1 MNPLIKTALLAGALS
16 LNIPA
21 VAKDTFTPYQAG
33 EVPQNPTEL
42 WQDYDPRREA
52 LEVELVKEWQAD
64 GVVTRYITYKVGS
77 FKGADA
83 RVAAY
88 YSFPANGK
96 KNPAFV
102 WCHGGGQRA
111 DRTRGVYFA
120 KQGFATI
127 DINWLGRPVEPQTG
141 VNTDWGKVDPTQGP
155 HFYSKAL
162 RRGWKRNLQ
171 PDEHSIDP
179 VVSPRNNNW
188 FLLVTAAKRAITFL
202 EQQPEVNAERIGM
215 AGFSM
220 GGMVT
225 SLTAIDPR
233 LKAVVPFVG
242 GTGYKY
248 QNFPGDIKGS
258 SLRHHMKDL
267 DLYRKTVDASAHWPL
282 VKCPVLF
289 ITSSNDFHSAF
300 DRIYK
305 SMALVPHKSWRVSC
319 NIHEDHRP
327 GPEQWAL
334 LIKWFNL
341 HLKGINQQ
349 IPVTPPSTFSV
360 EGQTAH
366 FTVTPEDRHQ
376 RLQDTE
382 IYYSYDPNARTRF
395 WMRAAAEQSGAT
407 WSVDLPVH
415 DQLPLYVFALCR
427 YALPKPMQTLN
438 GSTSTI
444 VVNSLEHSIVPE
456 QVDLQALTRLHH
468 GNGVIDDFEDGLGD
482 WGIRES
488 GQLLRSYK
496 FQNPEVDR
504 SNDKQLLLRVDP
516 NGRKLSVRLSTVS
529 RHLDS
534 DLNQGNFYL
543 VRSVEGHGAQDL
555 RIDRQD
561 FKVSKKGKAETGAQ
575 VLDWSLISCFDLSI
589 VDLSTQEKIDLS
601 APEGLSMLKMLALV
615 DAEPSSLELQQ

>member
-1 MNPLIKTALLAGALS
+1 MKRTIQTALLACALC
-16 LNIPA
+16 LNLQGLG
-21 VAKDTFTPYQAG
+21 KDTFTPYQTGA
-33 EVPQNPTEL
+33 VPQNPTEL
-42 WQDYDPRREA
+42 WQDYDPRSEA
-52 LEVELVKEWQAD
+52 LEVKLVKEWKAD
-64 GVVTRYITYKVGS
+64 GVVTRYITYKVGT

-111 DRTRGVYFA
+111 DRTRGAYFA

-127 DINWLGRPVEPQTG
+127 DINWLGRPVEPGTN

-155 HFYSKAL
+155 RFYAKAL
-162 RRGWKRNLQ
+162 RKGWKRNLQ
-171 PDEHSIDP
+171 PDAHSIDP

-258 SLRHHMKDL
+258 SLRHHMQDL
-267 DLYRKTVDASAHWPL
+267 DLYRKTVDPSAYWPL
-282 VKCPVLF
+282 VKCPVFF

-305 SMALVPHKSWRVSC
+305 SMDLLPHKAWRVSC
-319 NIHEDHRP
+319 KIHDNHGP

-349 IPVTPPSTFSV
+349 IPVTPPSSFTV
-360 EGQTAH
+360 EGQTAR
-366 FTVTPEDRHQ
+366 FSVTPQDRHQ
-376 RLQDTE
+376 RLLDTE

-395 WMRAAAEQSGAT
+395 WTRAAAEPSGAT
-407 WSVDLPVH
+407 WSVELPVH
-415 DQLPLYVFALCR
+415 EHLPLYVFALCR
-427 YALPKPMQTLN
+427 YELARAMPTLK

-444 VVNSLEHSIVPE
+444 TLNSLEHSIVPE

-468 GNGVIDDFEDGLGD
+468 GNGVIDDFQDGLGD
-482 WGIRES
+482 WAVGDEGR
-488 GQLLRSYK
+488 LLRTYK
-496 FQNPEVDR
+496 FQSPALDR
-504 SNDKQLLLRVDP
+504 SNDKQLLLRVNP
-516 NGRKLSVRLSTVS
+516 GGRKLSLRLSTGS
-529 RHLDS
+529 KFLHS
-534 DLNQGNFYL
+534 DLNQGNFSCA
-543 VRSVEGHGAQDL
+543 VDVEGHGAQDV
-555 RIDRQD
+555 RIDRHA
-561 FKVSKKGKAETGAQ
+561 FKSSDKGKKGQDAET
-575 VLDWSLISCFDLSI
+575 LDWSRITRFDLSVFDRI
-589 VDLSTQEKIDLS
+589 TRTKVELTS
-601 APEGLSMLKMLALV
+601 AEGLRILELIELV
-615 DAEPSSLELQQ
+615 DAE

>member
-1 MNPLIKTALLAGALS
+1 MIRTIQTALLAGALC
-16 LNIPA
+16 LNLQG

-42 WQDYDPRREA
+42 WQDYDPRSEA

-64 GVVTRYITYKVGS
+64 GVVTRYITYKVGT

-127 DINWLGRPVEPQTG
+127 DINWLGRPIEPATG
-141 VNTDWGKVDPTQGP
+141 VNTDWGKVDPTQGAR
-155 HFYSKAL
+155 FYAKAL
-162 RRGWKRNLQ
+162 RKGWKRNLQ
-171 PDEHSIDP
+171 PDAHSIDP

-242 GTGYKY
+242 GTAYKY

-258 SLRHHMKDL
+258 SLRHHMQDL
-267 DLYRKTVDASAHWPL
+267 DLYRKTVDPCGYWPL
-282 VKCPVLF
+282 VKCPVFF

-305 SMALVPHKSWRVSC
+305 SMDLLPHKAWRVSC
-319 NIHEDHRP
+319 NIHDNHGP

-349 IPVTPPSTFSV
+349 IPVTPPSSFTV
-360 EGQTAH
+360 EGQTAR
-366 FTVTPEDRHQ
+366 FSVTPQDRHQ
-376 RLQDTE
+376 RLLDTE

-395 WMRAAAEQSGAT
+395 WTRAVAEPSGAT
-407 WSVDLPVH
+407 WSVELPVH
-415 DQLPLYVFALCR
+415 DHLPLYVFALCR
-427 YALPKPMQTLN
+427 YELARAMPTLK

-444 VVNSLEHSIVPE
+444 TLNSLEHSIVPE

-468 GNGVIDDFEDGLGD
+468 GNGVIDDFQDGFGD
-482 WGIRES
+482 WAVGDEGR
-488 GQLLRSYK
+488 LLRTYK
-496 FQNPEVDR
+496 FQSPALDR
-504 SNDKQLLLRVDP
+504 SNDKQLLLRVNP
-516 NGRKLSVRLSTVS
+516 CGRKLSLRLSTGS
-529 RHLDS
+529 KFLHS
-534 DLNQGNFYL
+534 DLNQGNFSCA
-543 VRSVEGHGAQDL
+543 VDVEGHGAQEV
-555 RIDRQD
+555 RIDRHA
-561 FKVSKKGKAETGAQ
+561 FKSSDKGKKGQGAET
-575 VLDWSLISCFDLSI
+575 LDWSRITRFDLSVFDPVTRQK
-589 VDLSTQEKIDLS
+589 VDLTS
-601 APEGLSMLKMLALV
+601 AEGLRMLELIALV
-615 DAEPSSLELQQ
+615 DAE